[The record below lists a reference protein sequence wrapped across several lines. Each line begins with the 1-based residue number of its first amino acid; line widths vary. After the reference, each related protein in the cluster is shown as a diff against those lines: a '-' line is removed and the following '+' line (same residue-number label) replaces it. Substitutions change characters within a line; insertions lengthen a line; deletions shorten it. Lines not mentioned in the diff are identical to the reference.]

1 MQDYLLLKK
10 IIKELNKGKALDI
23 GAGDGNKSQ
32 ILNDSGFEVLA
43 LEKNRE
49 LIKKINERDI
59 DSVCTDVLTFE
70 FPPNEYALI
79 LASASLD
86 FLDRAEK
93 EDILAKSFSS
103 LKEKGNLVLFVFSK
117 KDPLYQVAKSR
128 WKEVRKE
135 TFEFPETA
143 KLHGEYI
150 NYLDREEWKELLKTA
165 GFKSIQIKEESIE
178 DAHPTPHQHYI
189 FQITAKK

>member
-1 MQDYLLLKK
+1 MQDDLLLKK
-10 IIKELNKGKALDI
+10 IIKGLDKGKALDV
-23 GAGDGNKSQ
+23 GAGDGSKSQ

-43 LEKNRE
+43 LEKNRD
-49 LIKKINERDI
+49 LIKKIGKRNI
-59 DSVCTDVLTFE
+59 DFVCTDVLAFE

-86 FLDRAEK
+86 FLDRVEK

-103 LKEKGNLVLFVFSK
+103 LKKKGSLALFVFSK
-117 KDPLYQVAKSR
+117 KDPLYQVAKSK
-128 WKEVRKE
+128 WKEVKKE

-143 KLHGEYI
+143 KLHGKYI
-150 NYLDREEWKELLKTA
+150 NYLDREEWQELLETA
-165 GFKSIQIKEESIE
+165 GFKSIHIKEESIE